1 MRLVFLDHGE
11 AYGNLGD
18 EAMLQSALRRLS
30 AHLGPARFVVPR
42 EGRRPLPSLA
52 GFEVQEVP
60 SPFPIFVRLV
70 DDPHHPWWARAA
82 AGIVS
87 SPGIGREFMIAELLA
102 RSGRLAAI
110 DGDFAAFQSAL
121 RHCDLFYG
129 VGAADFNDFF
139 ARGVAYK
146 TWLYQMARRA
156 IPVVAVAA
164 QGFGPLDKPELR
176 PLMRKAFSALDFL
189 SFRDHS
195 FSAAFT
201 QGLGRL
207 PCRTAIVGDE
217 AFSCP
222 AADAGRRDEAIV
234 SSGLDA
240 GDSFVAMHW
249 RATDYTQETRRFIP
263 DLARACDL
271 IVRHTGA
278 KLLFIPMS
286 YDEHS
291 GHDIELVGAL
301 REKMGQPDR
310 LCALP
315 VQYDVAVI
323 KAVIGR
329 ALFTAGLSYHVHVF
343 GLTQGRPALILYT
356 GEYYR
361 YKSEGLVGFYGPPS
375 AAVDLARTDV
385 IGVERAI
392 VAISAGAEA
401 AGRSI
406 EDANARIRAVND
418 WTIEMAARRLEEI
431 GR

>member
-30 AHLGPARFVVPR
+30 ARLGPARFVVPR
-42 EGRRPLPSLA
+42 QGHKPLPSLA
-52 GFEVQEVP
+52 GYDVQEVP
-60 SPFPIFVRLV
+60 SPFSTFMRLV
-70 DDPHHPWWARAA
+70 DEPHHPWWARAS
-82 AGIVS
+82 AGIVRAR
-87 SPGIGREFMIAELLA
+87 GIARELMVVELLA

-110 DGDFAAFQSAL
+110 DADFAAFQSAL
-121 RHCDLFYG
+121 RQCDLFYG

-146 TWLYQMARRA
+146 TWLYRMARRA
-156 IPVVAVAA
+156 VPVVAVAA
-164 QGFGPLDKPELR
+164 QGFGPLDNPELR
-176 PLMRKAFSALDFL
+176 ALMRKAFSALDFL

-201 QGLGRL
+201 QTLGRL
-207 PCRTAIVGDE
+207 PCRTATVGDE
-217 AFSCP
+217 AFALP
-222 AADAGRRDEAIV
+222 AADAAKRDEAIA
-234 SSGLDA
+234 SSGLGV
-240 GDSFVAMHW
+240 GDSFVAVHW

-271 IVRHTGA
+271 IARHTGA

-301 REKMGQPDR
+301 REKMSQPGK
-310 LCALP
+310 LYALP
-315 VQYDVAVI
+315 VQHDVAVI

-343 GLTQGRPALILYT
+343 GLTQGRAALILYT

-375 AAVDLARTDV
+375 AAIDLARTSATDV
-385 IGVERAI
+385 EQTIA
-392 VAISAGAEA
+392 AISAGAEA
-401 AGRSI
+401 ARPSI

-418 WTIEMAARRLEEI
+418 WTIEMAVRRLEEI

>member
-30 AHLGPARFVVPR
+30 AHLGPVRFVVPR
-42 EGRRPLPSLA
+42 QGRRPLPSLA
-52 GFEVQEVP
+52 GFDIQEVP
-60 SPFPIFVRLV
+60 SPFTTFVRLV
-70 DDPHHPWWARAA
+70 EDPHPPWWARAV
-82 AGIVS
+82 AGVVSGGGMARELMIV
-87 SPGIGREFMIAELLA
+87 ELLA

-121 RHCDLFYG
+121 RRCDLFYG

-139 ARGVAYK
+139 ARGVVYK
-146 TWLYQMARRA
+146 AWLYRMARRVV
-156 IPVVAVAA
+156 PVVVVAA
-164 QGFGPLDKPELR
+164 QGFGPLDNPELP
-176 PLMRKAFSALDFL
+176 PLMRKAFSAVDFL
-189 SFRDHS
+189 SFRDQS
-195 FSAAFT
+195 FSAAFM
-201 QGLGRL
+201 QRLGRP

-217 AFSCP
+217 AFSFP
-222 AADAGRRDEAIV
+222 AADAGRRDAAIG

-240 GDSFVAMHW
+240 GDSFVAVHW

-271 IVRHTGA
+271 IARHTGA

-301 REKMGQPDR
+301 REKMSRPDR
-310 LCALP
+310 LYALP
-315 VQYDVAVI
+315 VQHDVSVI

-343 GLTQGRPALILYT
+343 GLCQGRPALILYT

-375 AAVDLARTDV
+375 AAIDLARTSAT
-385 IGVERAI
+385 GVEQAI
-392 VAISAGAEA
+392 GAISVGAEA
-401 AGRSI
+401 ARRSI
-406 EDANARIRAVND
+406 EDANVRIRAVND